1 VETSL
6 WESFLKSCLLK
17 FGRRNRLSFW
27 DVKDHKQFGN
37 FFGKLEFLGCAYLCS
52 SSLCSAQCQKQ
63 ILVEEAD
70 FQVSLDCF
78 DVYNSLATIERRP
91 QYMQYDI
98 TKGIGSKMRI

>member
-1 VETSL
+1 MENSL
-6 WESFLKSCLLK
+6 LGSYLKSCLLK

-37 FFGKLEFLGCAYLCS
+37 FFGKLEFLGCGYLC

-70 FQVSLDCF
+70 FQVSLDWF
-78 DVYNSLATIERRP
+78 NVYNSLATIERRP
-91 QYMQYDI
+91 QYMHMI
-98 TKGIGSKMRI
+98 